1 MKDYDYK
8 PRPMFVKFK
17 TETLWGTYKL
27 ARRLGLGHWE
37 SWYEAWTTME
47 LRNKQLAEMYRG
59 FEIETE
65 PQTKGETK

>member
-37 SWYEAWTTME
+37 SWYKAWTTME

-65 PQTKGETK
+65 PQTQGEQQ